1 MKQPIL
7 LVDSH
12 YGVYSFQLLIET
24 LNDELKKQIPQD
36 IIEDLLA
43 GPENENYWEAA
54 NDLENL
60 SLKWE
65 NEKWQV
71 TSNEDLWLVP
81 VLFMQSEEYESWII

>member
-12 YGVYSFQLLIET
+12 YGIYSFQCLIEKI
-24 LNDELKKQIPQD
+24 DETLKKQIPQD
-36 IIEDLLA
+36 IIEDLLS

-54 NDLENL
+54 ADLECIEL
-60 SLKWE
+60 EYE
-65 NEKWQV
+65 NENWHI

-81 VLFMQSEEYESWII
+81 ESFMQSEEYESWII